1 MVKQLGGGELECH
14 GGHGG
19 HAQSG
24 DAFLHSQAVAST
36 LDLA

>member
-1 MVKQLGGGELECH
+1 MGQLDNGELECH
-14 GGHGG
+14 SAQCG

-24 DAFLHSQAVAST
+24 DAFLHNQAVVST